1 MIDQTDRDT
10 TTSAVLPDVQASG
23 KRWVVMKFGGTSVSA
38 AEGWHT
44 IADRVRHERAA
55 GRHVLVVVSALAG
68 VTDLLQRLAEAP
80 APEQAE
86 ALLADID
93 RAHDALAEALGIS
106 PGPAYLE
113 TRASL
118 GELLA
123 KPSASGLAGEAW
135 IAEVQAFG
143 ERLSSALGVDVL
155 AAAGQEVVLTS
166 ALELLEVDTEAS
178 AGPLSAYCHEAAD
191 PALEARLAAAG
202 PVHITQGFQ
211 ALGPGGETWLLGRGG
226 SDTSAALLAARLQ
239 AEELQI
245 WTDVPGVF
253 SADPGI
259 VPGARLLRRLS
270 YSEAQE
276 FATMGAK
283 VLHPPCIG
291 PVRRHGIP
299 LSIRATNRPDAEHT
313 DVGPRSAATEGLV
326 KGVVS
331 RAGITL
337 INLESVAMWHRPGF
351 LADAFD
357 VFKRHGLS
365 IDLVS
370 TSESS
375 VTVSLDPR
383 RPGRGPQRGLE
394 PALVELEALCDVTVN
409 TGCVAISLVGNA
421 IRTLLG
427 RLSDALDLFQDR
439 TIHMVTQSA
448 NDLNFTLVV
457 DAEQADRLV
466 QKLHA
471 KLIAPIADHREEF
484 GASWAELT
492 EPGGGRPTAWWEGQ
506 GERLGAIAAE
516 GAAYVYDLDSVRAAA
531 RRLVGLRSL
540 GRVLY
545 AVKANHHPDILRALF
560 EEGVRFECVSPGE
573 VEHVLAEVPGT
584 TPADLLFTP
593 NFAARHEY
601 ADAIERGVQLTV
613 DNLHP
618 LRAWPEVF
626 RGAKI
631 FLRLDLDAGF
641 GHHRKVVTSGA
652 ASKFGI
658 PLHQLDEVRE
668 IAERHGITITGLH
681 AHTGSGVSEPEVWK
695 LQLDRFLDVLPDFPD
710 VRVIDLGGGLGVPE
724 RRDQA
729 PFDLGAL
736 DALLGTLPV
745 PEGVELW
752 LEPGRYLVSEAGIL
766 VARVTQTKSKGEQA
780 YLGIEIGM
788 NTLMRPALYGAYHDI
803 VNLDRRDQ
811 PATHRYTVVGPI
823 CETGDILGESRFLPE
838 SREGDVLLIA
848 NAGAYG
854 RVMASDYNLRAP
866 AREVVLTSGG

>member
-1 MIDQTDRDT
+1 MTDQTDHSVTDSTARTALD
-10 TTSAVLPDVQASG
+10 P
-23 KRWVVMKFGGTSVSA
+23 RWVVMKFGGTSVSSA
-38 AEGWHT
+38 AHWRT
-44 IADRVRHERAA
+44 IIDRVRLERDN
-55 GRHVLVVVSALAG
+55 GRQVLIVVSALSG

-80 APEQAE
+80 TPERSEELLTEVYRRHIALADSLGLVPGPSFDAARGALQ
-86 ALLADID
+86 ALL
-93 RAHDALAEALGIS
+93 DA
-106 PGPAYLE
+106 PA
-113 TRASL
+113 
-118 GELLA
+118 
-123 KPSASGLAGEAW
+123 ASGLVGEHW
-135 IAEVQAFG
+135 IAGVQAFG
-143 ERLSSALGVDVL
+143 ERLSSALG
-155 AAAGQEVVLTS
+155 AAALEDAGLSPVLDQ
-166 ALELLEVDTEAS
+166 AMDLLAVDPDAS
-178 AGPLSAYCHEAAD
+178 AGPLAAYCEEHAD
-191 PALEARLAAAG
+191 PDLASRLAKAG

-211 ALGPGGETWLLGRGG
+211 ARGPGGQAWLLGRGG

-239 AEELQI
+239 AEALQI

-259 VPGARLLRRLS
+259 VPGARLLKRLS

-291 PVRRHGIP
+291 PVRRHAIP
-299 LSIRATNRPDAEHT
+299 LTIHATNRPGVEHT
-313 DVGPRSAATEGLV
+313 VVGPRSAATEGLV

-331 RAGITL
+331 REGITL

-351 LADAFD
+351 LADAFA

-394 PALVELEALCDVTVN
+394 PALVELEALCDVTVK
-409 TGCVAISLVGNA
+409 TGCVAISLIGNA

-457 DAEQADRLV
+457 DADQADRLV

-484 GASWAELT
+484 GASWSELT
-492 EPGGGRPTAWWEGQ
+492 TPGGGRPTAWWEGQ
-506 GERLGAIAAE
+506 GERLSAIAAE
-516 GAAYVYDLDSVRAAA
+516 GAAYVYDLGSVRAAA
-531 RRLVGLRSL
+531 RRLVGLNAV
-540 GRVLY
+540 GCVLY

-573 VEHVLAEVPGT
+573 IAHVLEKVPGSS
-584 TPADLLFTP
+584 PADLLFTP
-593 NFAARHEY
+593 NFAAREEY
-601 ADAIERGVQLTV
+601 ADAIALGVQLTV

-626 RGAKI
+626 AGAEL
-631 FLRLDLDAGF
+631 FLRLDLDAGY

-658 PLHQLDEVRE
+658 PLHQLDEARAL
-668 IAERHGITITGLH
+668 AERHGMTITGLH
-681 AHTGSGVSEPEVWK
+681 AHTGSGVSEPEV
-695 LQLDRFLDVLPDFPD
+695 
-710 VRVIDLGGGLGVPE
+710 
-724 RRDQA
+724 
-729 PFDLGAL
+729 
-736 DALLGTLPV
+736 
-745 PEGVELW
+745 
-752 LEPGRYLVSEAGIL
+752 
-766 VARVTQTKSKGEQA
+766 
-780 YLGIEIGM
+780 
-788 NTLMRPALYGAYHDI
+788 
-803 VNLDRRDQ
+803 
-811 PATHRYTVVGPI
+811 
-823 CETGDILGESRFLPE
+823 
-838 SREGDVLLIA
+838 
-848 NAGAYG
+848 
-854 RVMASDYNLRAP
+854 
-866 AREVVLTSGG
+866 